1 MIEIRFHGRGGQ
13 GAVIASKILA
23 YAFFLEGKYSQ
34 AFPTFGAERRGAPVA
49 AFVRVDE
56 NFINN
61 RSPIISP
68 DYVIVMSGKLA
79 ESVDVTSGIKEN
91 GIVIIN
97 SDKPADYYSFEEKC
111 IVKCFDVNKIALK
124 YNLGTQIM
132 PIINAPILGV
142 FAKVTDSLK
151 LSSLEKAIPKFVP
164 VKIEENIKALREAY
178 EMSNGNNWYYN

>member
-23 YAFFLEGKYSQ
+23 YAYFIEGKYSQ

-56 NFINN
+56 KFINN
-61 RSPIISP
+61 RSPIVSP
-68 DYVIVMSGKLA
+68 DYVIVMTGKLA
-79 ESVDVTSGIKEN
+79 ETVDVTSGIKKN

-97 SDKPADYYSFEEKC
+97 SDKPANEYTFEEKC
-111 IVKCFDVNKIALK
+111 LVKTFDVNKIALK
-124 YNLGTQIM
+124 YKLGTPIM

-142 FAKVTDSLK
+142 FAKISKTL
-151 LSSLEKAIPKFVP
+151 SLEALKSAIPKFVP
-164 VKIEENIKALREAY
+164 VKVEENIKALEEAY
-178 EMSNGNNWYYN
+178 ELA